1 MFIIRFFKERKRLR
15 EETLRDLNRA
25 ADIWEQTVERLE
37 RREAEILAAQKA
49 AQAKQT
55 KTLKGQ
61 GND

>member
-1 MFIIRFFKERKRLR
+1 MFIISFFKERKRLR

-37 RREAEILAAQKA
+37 QRKAEILAAQKA